1 MVDIAEFVADL
12 HCYTELL
19 AAFANECLL
28 MRLARFEL
36 SADELPQKCVA
47 LVRGAAAYHESVAL
61 PDEGGGNLSR
71 FHIVSPFYLSAG
83 LRIKNAVDIIITA
96 YIASAAYVAAI
107 GSLNI
112 ISSIAAR
119 VTHWPMTMTFLPESF
134 MLSSP
139 DKNRGFRA
147 RYRI

>member
-1 MVDIAEFVADL
+1 M
-12 HCYTELL
+12 
-19 AAFANECLL
+19 
-28 MRLARFEL
+28 
-36 SADELPQKCVA
+36 
-47 LVRGAAAYHESVAL
+47 
-61 PDEGGGNLSR
+61 
-71 FHIVSPFYLSAG
+71 
-83 LRIKNAVDIIITA
+83 KNAVDIITAA

-107 GSLNI
+107 GNLNI

-147 RYRI
+147 RYRL